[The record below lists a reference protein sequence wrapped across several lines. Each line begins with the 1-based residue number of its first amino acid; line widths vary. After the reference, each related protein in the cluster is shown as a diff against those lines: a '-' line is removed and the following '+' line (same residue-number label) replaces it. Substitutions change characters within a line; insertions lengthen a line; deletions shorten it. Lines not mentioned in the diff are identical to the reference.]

1 MAHGTSKEAISRAA
15 GHVIP
20 HIVRNSKFHYG
31 IHNSRLLYYLFF
43 ILPSGRL
50 FTVPLSVRN
59 EGIFICGCGIS
70 SFLLTGMYSYYEEE
84 PISRTEL
91 EFATMIF

>member
-1 MAHGTSKEAISRAA
+1 VARGTSKEAISRAA

-20 HIVRNSKFHYG
+20 HILWNSKFHYG
-31 IHNSRLLYYLFF
+31 IHNRRLLYSLFF
-43 ILPSGRL
+43 ILPNGRL
-50 FTVPLSVRN
+50 FTVPISVRSV
-59 EGIFICGCGIS
+59 GLFICGCGIS
-70 SFLLTGMYSYYEEE
+70 LFLLTGLYSYCEEE